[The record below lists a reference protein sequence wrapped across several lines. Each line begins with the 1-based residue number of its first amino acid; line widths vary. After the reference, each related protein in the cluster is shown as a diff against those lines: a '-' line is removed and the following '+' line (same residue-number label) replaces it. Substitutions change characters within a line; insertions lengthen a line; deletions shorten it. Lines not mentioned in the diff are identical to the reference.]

1 VFFGPVIEYISVGL
15 TWRASLYAQKDVEK
29 PASAIL
35 NSSMYTQ
42 EIGAKIMTRRS
53 FVPQVLDIENTC
65 KHISQILPFFF
76 LSFFYFCL
84 YALLI
89 FSVNSGTF
97 SNKSPTRPTSATW
110 KIGASASLLI
120 AAITLLSFIPAK
132 CWMAPEIPAQ
142 R

>member
-1 VFFGPVIEYISVGL
+1 VG
-15 TWRASLYAQKDVEK
+15 TSPSAWGEEPSLHSHKNMKGRHQTCL
-29 PASAIL
+29 SSIL
-35 NSSMYTQ
+35 GNIYTQ
-42 EIGAKIMTRRS
+42 EIGAKIMTVVRVNK
-53 FVPQVLDIENTC
+53 FMLEILANT
-65 KHISQILPFFF
+65 IPNSS
-76 LSFFYFCL
+76 SFFCPWYL

-110 KIGASASLLI
+110 KMGASASLLI
-120 AAITLLSFIPAK
+120 AAMTLLSFIPAK